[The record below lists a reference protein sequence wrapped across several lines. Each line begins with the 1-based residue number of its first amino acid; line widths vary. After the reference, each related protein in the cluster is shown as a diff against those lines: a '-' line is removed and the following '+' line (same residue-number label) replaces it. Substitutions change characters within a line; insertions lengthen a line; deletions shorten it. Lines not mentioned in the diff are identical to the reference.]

1 MALVFVDG
9 GEGASKRGG
18 VFFFFLKE
26 GGLLEGASL
35 RLFRWSS

>member
-18 VFFFFLKE
+18 VFFLKE
-26 GGLLEGASL
+26 GAYWKELV
-35 RLFRWSS
+35 